1 MSRLGH
7 QASLYL
13 MIDDIVL
20 NERLDLVNHLRGR
33 RFQGKILD
41 DCGIIVEKE
50 IAYAHTRACMR
61 VFGVCVCM
69 YIYMYVC
76 VYICVYMCM
85 CVCVYVYMC
94 VCIYVCVYIYIY
106 VCVYIYMYIYI

>member
-33 RFQGKILD
+33 RFQGEILD

-50 IAYAHTRACMR
+50 IVCAHTRACVR
-61 VFGVCVCM
+61 VFGVVYVCNMHMCKCVCM
-69 YIYMYVC
+69 N
-76 VYICVYMCM
+76 ICVY
-85 CVCVYVYMC
+85 VCVYVYM
-94 VCIYVCVYIYIY
+94 YIY
-106 VCVYIYMYIYI
+106 VCVCICMICMYTHIHIIHMNLI